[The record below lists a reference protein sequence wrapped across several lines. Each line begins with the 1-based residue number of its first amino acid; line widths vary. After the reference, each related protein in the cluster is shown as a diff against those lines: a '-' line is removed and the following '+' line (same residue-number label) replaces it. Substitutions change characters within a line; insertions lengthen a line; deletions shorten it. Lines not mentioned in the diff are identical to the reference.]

1 MVPSCCFRCAASLAV
16 LQLRVQESS
25 TQATKPFLLRQNSDY
40 PVSVARLITKS
51 WENNGRFQHKHAG
64 ENDCERHAGHTCFQS
79 LLFAL
84 LTCTCARQGYIEAS
98 EFGFA
103 VCARELLS
111 ELKCADAGISCRLIR
126 SSLCLVHVHRERAA
140 KPTVRE
146 HWTSDRRATI
156 SAACLLP
163 SAFCKQ
169 RAGTASHSHPRF
181 LYKWCVVVSFRGI
194 TSVIR

>member
-1 MVPSCCFRCAASLAV
+1 MDA
-16 LQLRVQESS
+16 SS
-25 TQATKPFLLRQNSDY
+25 TSTQ
-40 PVSVARLITKS
+40 V
-51 WENNGRFQHKHAG
+51 

-111 ELKCADAGISCRLIR
+111 ELKCADAGISCRLMRIPLPRPR
-126 SSLCLVHVHRERAA
+126 SSGEGPPSPLSVSTGPA
-140 KPTVRE
+140 TG
-146 HWTSDRRATI
+146 RATI
-156 SAACLLP
+156 SAACLPP

-181 LYKWCVVVSFRGI
+181 LHKWVVVVSIRGI

>member
-1 MVPSCCFRCAASLAV
+1 MDA
-16 LQLRVQESS
+16 SS
-25 TQATKPFLLRQNSDY
+25 TSTQVITTATDMRVTHVFNP
-40 PVSVARLITKS
+40 
-51 WENNGRFQHKHAG
+51 
-64 ENDCERHAGHTCFQS
+64 CS
-79 LLFAL
+79 LLCLHAPVL
-84 LTCTCARQGYIEAS
+84 GKVILRRWRLVLSY
-98 EFGFA
+98 
-103 VCARELLS
+103 CARELLS

-169 RAGTASHSHPRF
+169 RAGTGSHSHPRF
-181 LYKWCVVVSFRGI
+181 LYKWWLWFL
-194 TSVIR
+194 SVESPV